1 MMSPPAGIDAMT
13 TLPLTDTLEREL
25 PAAASGCQ
33 QSYGRIVLAC
43 QNTVTAIAL
52 AITRDV
58 QASEDIAQEAFIK
71 GWQQLNQLHNTAS
84 FLPWLRQI
92 TRNLARD
99 WLRANRGR
107 PLSGEA
113 AEIAISMAADPSPS
127 APDYLQRVEEELAA
141 EEIISALPED
151 SRETLLLYYREGQ
164 RSQQVADLLGLSDA
178 AVRKRLSRARASVR
192 EEMLRRFGEFAR
204 GSAPGAAFATTV
216 VSMVIIAA
224 PGTASAA
231 ILLGTGVGVGS
242 GKLGLGG
249 ASLTGGAAMG
259 SLGAAVSQT
268 PLMSPGMGLGV
279 AITAMLGGIIG
290 SYLGGRYLLCYT
302 ETPAERAAVFRF
314 VHYST
319 FTAMLVCMAVLALTM
334 LHAPLHWPLIVMVLG
349 TGVVNYQCLVPLQR
363 IMAPMIARDAARHGR
378 KGPSW
383 VYQSMYGRPALIVTN
398 LLVVG
403 IVLAMAWDARLI

>member
-1 MMSPPAGIDAMT
+1 MT
-13 TLPLTDTLEREL
+13 TLLIDTLDREL

-71 GWQQLNQLHNTAS
+71 AWQQLNQLNSPAS

-113 AEIAISMAADPSPS
+113 AEIAISMAADPGPS

-204 GSAPGAAFATTV
+204 GSAPSAAFASAV
-216 VSMVIIAA
+216 VSMAMIAA
-224 PGTASAA
+224 PGTATAA
-231 ILLGTGVGVGS
+231 IIVGTSVGS

-249 ASLTGGAAMG
+249 ATVSGATALGSLTAALGQSPAMTGVFTGSAILAGLAGGAA
-259 SLGAAVSQT
+259 
-268 PLMSPGMGLGV
+268 
-279 AITAMLGGIIG
+279 G
-290 SYLGGRYLLCYT
+290 SYLGGRFLLGYA
-302 ETPAERAAVFRF
+302 ETPLERAQVRRW
-314 VHYST
+314 VHLST
-319 FTAMLVCMAVLALTM
+319 VTAMGMSVAVLVLSL
-334 LHAPLHWPLIVMVLG
+334 LHAPVWSIMAALLLG
-349 TGVVNYQCLVPLQR
+349 MAAVNYQCVVTLQR
-363 IMAPMIARDAARHGR
+363 LMAPLLARRAALTGR
-378 KGPSW
+378 SGRDWKFEM
-383 VYQSMYGRPALIVTN
+383 MYGRSAVVGVSLGTIA
-398 LLVVG
+398 LLVYSMRIAGWV
-403 IVLAMAWDARLI
+403 

>member
-1 MMSPPAGIDAMT
+1 MT
-13 TLPLTDTLEREL
+13 PHPLTITLEREL
-25 PAAASGCQ
+25 PAAAGGCQ

-58 QASEDIAQEAFIK
+58 HASEDIAQEAFIK
-71 GWQQLNQLHNTAS
+71 AWQQLNQLHSHAS

-113 AEIAISMAADPSPS
+113 AEIAINMAADPSPS
-127 APDYLQRVEEELAA
+127 APDHLQRVEEELAA
-141 EEIISALPED
+141 EDIISALPED

-164 RSQQVADLLGLSDA
+164 SSQQVADLLGLSDA
-178 AVRKRLSRARASVR
+178 AVRKRLSRARATVR
-192 EEMLRRFGEFAR
+192 EEMLRRFSDFAR
-204 GSAPGAAFATTV
+204 SSAPSAAFATTV
-216 VSMVIIAA
+216 VSMVLVAA

-231 ILLGTGVGVGS
+231 ILLGTGLGT

-249 ASLTGGAAMG
+249 ASVSGGAAMG
-259 SLGAAVSQT
+259 SLTAAASQT
-268 PLMSPGMGLGV
+268 QVFPPDLAWGAIIGGMVGGV
-279 AITAMLGGIIG
+279 LG
-290 SYLGGRYLLCYT
+290 SYLGGRYLLSYA
-302 ETPAERAAVFRF
+302 ENESERAAIRRF

-319 FTAMLVCMAVLALTM
+319 FTAMLVCMSVFALTY
-334 LHAPLHWPLIVMVLG
+334 LQPGWYSPVMALVIGLG
-349 TGVVNYQCLVPLQR
+349 LVNYQCLGPLQR

-378 KGPSW
+378 TGPNWKYESL
-383 VYQSMYGRPALIVTN
+383 YGRKAVWVMN
-398 LLVVG
+398 LVVIG
-403 IVLAMAWDARLI
+403 TIVWAMYRNGRI

>member
-1 MMSPPAGIDAMT
+1 MT
-13 TLPLTDTLEREL
+13 PHPLTATLEREL
-25 PAAASGCQ
+25 PAAAGGCQ

-71 GWQQLNQLHNTAS
+71 AWQQLNQLHSHAS

-113 AEIAISMAADPSPS
+113 AEMAISMAADPRPS
-127 APDYLQRVEEELAA
+127 APEYLQRVEEEVAA

-178 AVRKRLSRARASVR
+178 AVRKRLSRARATVR
-192 EEMLRRFGEFAR
+192 EEMLRRFGDFAR
-204 GSAPGAAFATTV
+204 SSAPSAAFATTV
-216 VSMVIIAA
+216 VSMALVAA

-231 ILLGTGVGVGS
+231 ILIGTGIGT

-249 ASLTGGAAMG
+249 ASLSGGAAMG
-259 SLGAAVSQT
+259 SLGAAASQSH
-268 PLMSPGMGLGV
+268 LFGSGFDWGAAVGGMVGGV
-279 AITAMLGGIIG
+279 VG
-290 SYLGGRYLLCYT
+290 SYLGGRYLMRYA
-302 ETPAERAAVFRF
+302 ETDAERAAVRGF

-319 FTAMLVCMAVLALTM
+319 FTAMLMCMAVFVLTALQATWY
-334 LHAPLHWPLIVMVLG
+334 WPLIALVIGLA
-349 TGVVNYQCLVPLQR
+349 VVNYQCLVPLQR

-378 KGPSW
+378 SGPTW
-383 VYQSMYGRPALIVTN
+383 TYQWMYGGKAMMAVN
-398 LLVVG
+398 LLMLVVIAG
-403 IVLAMAWDARLI
+403 VIARGVRLGHA

>member
-1 MMSPPAGIDAMT
+1 MT
-13 TLPLTDTLEREL
+13 PHPLTDTLDREL
-25 PAAASGCQ
+25 PAAAGGCQ

-71 GWQQLNQLHNTAS
+71 AWQQLNQLHNPAS

-107 PLSGEA
+107 PLSGDA
-113 AEIAISMAADPSPS
+113 ADIAISMAADPGPS
-127 APDYLQRVEEELAA
+127 APEYLQRAEEELAA

-164 RSQQVADLLGLSDA
+164 SSQQVANLLGLSDA

-192 EEMLRRFGEFAR
+192 EEMLRRFGDFAR
-204 GSAPGAAFATTV
+204 GTAPGAAFATAV
-216 VSMVIIAA
+216 VSMVMVAA

-231 ILLGTGVGVGS
+231 ILLGTSVGVGGS
-242 GKLGLGG
+242 KIGLGG
-249 ASLTGGAAMG
+249 ASLSGGAAMG
-259 SLGAAVSQT
+259 SLGAAASQSHLIG
-268 PLMSPGMGLGV
+268 PEFSWGIAIGAMAGGV
-279 AITAMLGGIIG
+279 IG

-302 ETPAERAAVFRF
+302 ETPGERAAVHRF

-319 FTAMLVCMAVLALTM
+319 FTAMLVCMTVLALTV
-334 LHAPLHWPLIVMVLG
+334 LQAPLYGSLIAMVLG

-363 IMAPMIARDAARHGR
+363 IMAPMIARDAARRGR
-378 KGPSW
+378 SGPSW
-383 VYQSMYGRPALIVTN
+383 VYQSMYGRPALLVTN
-398 LLVVG
+398 LLIAG
-403 IVLAMAWDARLI
+403 IVLAMAHQRGMF